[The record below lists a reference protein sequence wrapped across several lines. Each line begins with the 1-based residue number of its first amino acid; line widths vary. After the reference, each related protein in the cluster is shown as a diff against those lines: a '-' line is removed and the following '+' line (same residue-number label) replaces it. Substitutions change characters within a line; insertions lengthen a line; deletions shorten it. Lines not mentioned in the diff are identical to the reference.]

1 MSLTLTHQE
10 EAPGKLVTA
19 DQSAHWY
26 STDGE
31 PFHTVLDSSGNP
43 RSTTLRDVRK
53 LEKEGTFL
61 VPSVTSVVGAVLNK
75 AELNAWRE
83 QQVLIAA
90 DNNPRQPGESIE
102 DWAPRVIA
110 ESRNVTKEAAEFG
123 TAMHEVMERMLELMR
138 DGSRVEVV

>member
-1 MSLTLTHQE
+1 MSLVLEHKE
-10 EAPGKLVTA
+10 EAPAKLVTA

-31 PFHTVLDSSGNP
+31 PYHTVPDAAGNP

-53 LEKEGTFL
+53 LEKDGVHL
-61 VPSVTSVVGAVLNK
+61 LPSVTSVMQVLDKPDLQTWKQN
-75 AELNAWRE
+75 
-83 QQVLIAA
+83 QILIAA

-102 DWAPRVIA
+102 DWAAKVLE
-110 ESRNVTKEAAEFG
+110 ESRSITKAAAEFG
-123 TAMHEVMERMLELMR
+123 SRMHEVQEMILEAMR

>member
-1 MSLTLTHQE
+1 MSLVLEHKE
-10 EAPGKLVTA
+10 EAPAKLVTA

-31 PFHTVLDSSGNP
+31 PYHTVPDANGNP

-53 LEKEGTFL
+53 LEKDGVHL
-61 VPSVTSVVGAVLNK
+61 LPSVTSVMQVLDK
-75 AELNAWRE
+75 PDLQAWK
-83 QQVLIAA
+83 QNQILIAA

-102 DWAPRVIA
+102 DWAAKVLE
-110 ESRNVTKEAAEFG
+110 ESRSITKAAAEFG
-123 TAMHEVMERMLELMR
+123 SRMHEVQEMILEAMR